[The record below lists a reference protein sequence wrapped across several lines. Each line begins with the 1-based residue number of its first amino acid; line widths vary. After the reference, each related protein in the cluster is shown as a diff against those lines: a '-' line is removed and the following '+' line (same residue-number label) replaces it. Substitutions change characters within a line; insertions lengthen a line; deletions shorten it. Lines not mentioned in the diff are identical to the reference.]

1 MEYVS
6 IWTIWT
12 QEQRSTNYKRIGKMF
27 SSQKKHALKL
37 SSTENLIY
45 N

>member
-1 MEYVS
+1 MFLYGLYGLKNKGAQ
-6 IWTIWT
+6 T
-12 QEQRSTNYKRIGKMF
+12 KRIGKMF